1 MSRST
6 PLAESRPARST
17 GPSPVAESA
26 HSAKSP
32 AAAEPTRASA
42 GSGAGPTPASGA
54 AAPPPQPPR
63 GGDQTDYLQRR
74 LGAAPRLNQTD
85 RGQALPQRPALE
97 RLFGDPLTG
106 LDLAFG
112 VPAPGGRRDAHA
124 AARGNRVEFADRAPP
139 LGLLA
144 HELAHT
150 VQARRGAEGPGD
162 SRDSLEAEARRA
174 ARSASGGTPLQLKGR
189 APDAWLYDAPTSPRG
204 AEALRT
210 AIRSPATDGPP
221 SVRVLA
227 ILRENAAPADMAR
240 LRTDYGANFFGD
252 LKKCL
257 DDTTW
262 GEARAYLGAQ
272 LTLAENIQTR
282 TGILIDDQAGVF
294 ETLERWPEDD
304 ALRMIEDAQGV
315 AAPAPGVAPGAAGT
329 APIARASWAEVQ
341 DALSHAL
348 DADGQYRATQI
359 LLGKA
364 ERARASRPPPPPGS
378 PAREDAVSK
387 QRVAYAHT
395 RIVAAEGAGRAR
407 DAFLA
412 IADLNA
418 AQRAALRPRLD
429 GGSWPRL
436 GAAIGRVRA
445 IASEPDDAA
454 ALAQAL
460 RAAGEGS
467 GDISPAM
474 LQHAAGRAGDMIA
487 TARAR
492 LAALPPTSSEERNR
506 LTAELESLERRFH
519 EGTLVQ
525 SLYFASHQTG
535 GETLKA
541 LGAPE
546 ELAAQFTINK
556 VGNFDELLAFI
567 RKVPAA
573 RRLAIT
579 ESPWYQPKLTQVMGI
594 NPDTARMNLLLAA
607 LYEGNP
613 QLANTDFLRRQQAML
628 DAYDVERA
636 WDPDDPVK
644 AWIILSRKTPARCQ
658 ALVELMKFQPDPEQ
672 KAAKPP
678 PPLYALLQRLEAGL
692 ARERVLAT
700 RLRRGLAGDGAT
712 LLREDAIKVRGSAN
726 TALIDNPRA
735 YIESV
740 INTPAA
746 QAELRRGMVIRR
758 RLTEN
763 PSLPVSAEDR
773 ALAAKYDGARQAAE
787 QIGDKDPALREAFE
801 NVAFGEPDLQGA
813 QPGQDPAVEADFMH
827 YRLEARLAAVR
838 TQGSKATTDVV
849 SWAGPTVDENAARFR
864 VYYDQVRLRGIGRPE
879 LAQLADF
886 YYRTMAA
893 LDAFAPAN
901 RAFASTAAQ
910 LVAAVAATV
919 VVSAASG
926 GSLGPVAVGALAAFV
941 GGATAGLTGAAIR
954 GNSTSGEVLTDV
966 ATGAVEG
973 AVSVV
978 GSALAAKA
986 VHGATAGRAAGQAAR
1001 MAGGQAVRTAT
1012 GGAGAAVAEAV
1023 IDGAIGGAAGELF
1036 QTAIDEATWD
1046 RGVASALAALLA
1058 ALARGAAMGAGAG
1071 LVGGLATT
1079 GLGAAW
1085 RRVAGSHG
1093 PQAVSEVLSAFD
1105 HISIGKADHLAGLSE
1120 PQLEALFRARRLAL
1134 AGDDE
1139 SAVALLRQMNVV
1151 PEGKAG
1157 ELLDAFRARRKLVE
1171 KAAAEMGIAI
1181 DDPALAERLRVG
1193 NVMVTPDLPAGA
1205 AQVRYAVGLDGVKK
1219 LELWVG
1225 RGTRLGDVTIHQA
1238 TADALRRWGE
1248 DTANLRGMLERV
1260 RAWARGG
1267 TLSNEEEV
1275 ILELQKHAH
1284 MIEAREQALS
1294 GLTPGS
1300 DTAHRLDGEIATL
1313 RSDAEA
1319 LQGRLGGF
1327 GVPEGVIAGYG
1338 GRNSGDTSL
1347 RPPVRVT
1354 SEPPIT
1360 FRRRRFNDISQLPR
1374 NADGSIAPI
1383 PDGVVYEFPGGNRV
1397 WREGDIYRHDTVLG
1411 PSTGRRQ
1418 TELEMPSASEHGRP
1432 EVAGMERAHTLG
1444 QGTGFESPFAIFYA
1458 PREVNQIIQN
1468 NGVEEM
1474 LRGLQ
1479 SSARPGESF
1488 HVSTLTKPHPGT
1500 KRLAEIRYRVEVKRG
1515 SGSPEFLFEYQIT
1528 VGREAPFQVNHGLA
1542 NITEDPD
1549 LAQFADMVDV
1559 PQRLRSRFAMRSGGA
1574 GSAPVVEARNWPS
1587 VQHLIDQPV
1596 ATAALPADYIRQ
1608 RSSDGTSW
1616 IIRRRDANDAEFQ
1629 RLTVRTRADG
1639 VPVIAVW
1646 RAFE

>member
-6 PLAESRPARST
+6 PLAEPRPARPA

-32 AAAEPTRASA
+32 AAAEPARAPA
-42 GSGAGPTPASGA
+42 GGGAGPNATSGA
-54 AAPPPQPPR
+54 AAPPPQAPR

-97 RLFGDPLTG
+97 RLFGEPLTG

-139 LGLLA
+139 LDLLA

-150 VQARRGAEGPGD
+150 VQARRGTEGPGD

-189 APDAWLYDAPTSPRG
+189 APDAWFYDAPTSPRG

-210 AIRSPATDGPP
+210 AIRSPVTDSPP

-240 LRTDYGANFFGD
+240 LRADYGANFFGD

-262 GEARAYLGAQ
+262 GEARGYLGAQ

-315 AAPAPGVAPGAAGT
+315 AASAPGAAPGT
-329 APIARASWAEVQ
+329 AAPAPSARASWAEVQ

-348 DADGQYRATQI
+348 DTDGQYRATQI

-364 ERARASRPPPPPGS
+364 ERARANRPPPPPGS

-387 QRVAYAHT
+387 QRVAYAYS
-395 RIVAAEGAGRAR
+395 RILAAEAAGRGR

-418 AQRAALRPRLD
+418 AERAALRPRLEH
-429 GGSWPRL
+429 GSVPQMR
-436 GAAIGRVRA
+436 AVMGRVRA
-445 IASEPDDAA
+445 IAGEPDDAT
-454 ALAQAL
+454 ALALAL
-460 RAAGEGS
+460 SAAGEGS

-525 SLYFASHQTG
+525 SLYFAAHQTG

-541 LGAPE
+541 LGVPE
-546 ELAAQFTINK
+546 EQAAQFTINK

-579 ESPWYQPKLTQVMGI
+579 QSPWYQPKLTQVMGI

-613 QLANTDFLRRQQAML
+613 QLANTDFLRQQQAML
-628 DAYDVERA
+628 DAYDIERA
-636 WDPDDPVK
+636 WDPDEPVK

-658 ALVELMKFQPDPEQ
+658 ALVELMRFEPDAE
-672 KAAKPP
+672 KKKTA
-678 PPLYALLQRLEAGL
+678 PPLYALLQRLEAGTM
-692 ARERVLAT
+692 RERILAQ
-700 RLRRGLAGDGAT
+700 RLRRGLAGEGAQ
-712 LLREDAIKVRGSAN
+712 LLQEDALTLVVRDGRA
-726 TALIDNPRA
+726 TQTIDNPRA
-735 YIESV
+735 FIERV
-740 INTPAA
+740 INTPEA

-763 PSLPVSAEDR
+763 PNLPVSAEDR

-787 QIGDKDPALREAFE
+787 QIGDKDAALREAFE

-813 QPGQDPAVEADFMH
+813 RPGQDPAVEADFMH

-838 TQGSKATTDVV
+838 TRGSRATTDTL

-879 LAQLADF
+879 LAQLADY

-893 LDAFAPAN
+893 LDTFAPAN
-901 RAFASTAAQ
+901 RAFAATAAQ

-919 VVSAASG
+919 VVSTASG

-941 GGATAGLTGAAIR
+941 GGASAGLTGAAIR

-1001 MAGGQAVRTAT
+1001 MAGGTAVRTAT
-1012 GGAGAAVAEAV
+1012 GGTGAAVAEAV

-1071 LVGGLATT
+1071 LVGGLATA

-1171 KAAAEMGIAI
+1171 KAAAEMGISI

-1284 MIEAREQALS
+1284 MIEAREHALS

-1300 DTAHRLDGEIATL
+1300 DTARRLDGEIATL

-1338 GRNSGDTSL
+1338 GRNSGDTL
-1347 RPPVRVT
+1347 RPPVRVS

-1360 FRRRRFNDISQLPR
+1360 FKRKHFDDITKLPR
-1374 NADGSIAPI
+1374 NKDGSIAPI

-1397 WREGDIYRHDTVLG
+1397 WREGEIYRHDTVLG

-1474 LRGLQ
+1474 LRGLH

-1500 KRLAEIRYRVEVKRG
+1500 QRLAEIRYRVEVKRG
-1515 SGSPEFLFEYQIT
+1515 AGSPEFLFEYQIT

-1549 LAQFADMVDV
+1549 LAQFADLVDV
-1559 PQRLRSRFAMRSGGA
+1559 PQRLRSRFAMHSGGA

-1629 RLTVRTRADG
+1629 RLTVRTRTDG

-1646 RAFE
+1646 RPFE

>member
-1 MSRST
+1 MSREA
-6 PLAESRPARST
+6 PLAEARRARSGGSQAAT
-17 GPSPVAESA
+17 ERERTITPAPTAAVADVT
-26 HSAKSP
+26 
-32 AAAEPTRASA
+32 AAASLERQPASA
-42 GSGAGPTPASGA
+42 AST
-54 AAPPPQPPR
+54 PPPATPR
-63 GGDQTDYLQRR
+63 GGNQADYLQRR
-74 LGAAPRLNQTD
+74 LGTPAQPGTSGAGHPLPR
-85 RGQALPQRPALE
+85 RAELE
-97 RLFGDPLTG
+97 HLFREPLHG

-112 VPAPGGRRDAHA
+112 LAAPGGRADAFA
-124 AARGNRVEFADRAPP
+124 ATRGSRLEFAEHRPP
-139 LGLLA
+139 LDLLA
-144 HELAHT
+144 HELAHA
-150 VQARRGAEGPGD
+150 VQARRGAAGPTD
-162 SRDSLEAEARRA
+162 SRSALESEAHHA
-174 ARSASGGTPLQLKGR
+174 ARQARNGGQLSIKGR
-189 APDAWLYDAPTSPRG
+189 APAAWLYDAPDAPRG
-204 AEALRT
+204 ADALR
-210 AIRSPATDGPP
+210 AALDPP
-221 SVRVLA
+221 GDQGFSSTRVLS
-227 ILRENAAPADMAR
+227 ILRENAAPAHMAR
-240 LRTDYGANFFGD
+240 LRAAYGARFFSD
-252 LKKCL
+252 LKRRL
-257 DDTTW
+257 NDTTW

-282 TGILIDDQAGVF
+282 TGILVSDQAGIF
-294 ETLERWPEDD
+294 ETLERWPDND
-304 ALRMIEDAQGV
+304 VLRMIEDAQGV
-315 AAPAPGVAPGAAGT
+315 AAPPANPTPATPGEAPPAVANW
-329 APIARASWAEVQ
+329 ASVQ
-341 DALSHAL
+341 DALAHAL

-364 ERARASRPPPPPGS
+364 ERARASLPPPPPGT
-378 PAREDAVSK
+378 PVREDAVSR
-387 QRVAYAHT
+387 QRVAYAHA
-395 RIVAAEGAGRAR
+395 RIVSAESAGRAR

-436 GAAIGRVRA
+436 GAAMDRVRA
-445 IASEPDDAA
+445 IASEPDDAR
-454 ALAQAL
+454 ALEQAL
-460 RAAGEGS
+460 RGAGEGS
-467 GDISPAM
+467 GEISPAM
-474 LQHAAGRAGDMIA
+474 LEYAAGRAGAMIA
-487 TARAR
+487 AARAR
-492 LAALPPTSSEERNR
+492 LAALPPASSEERNR
-506 LTAELESLERRFH
+506 RTAELESLERRFH

-525 SLYFASHQTG
+525 SLYFASHETG
-535 GETLKA
+535 GATLNA
-541 LGAPE
+541 LGTPE
-546 ELAAQFTINK
+546 EQAAQFTINK
-556 VGNFDELLAFI
+556 VGNFSELLAFI
-567 RKVPAA
+567 RKIPAA
-573 RRLAIT
+573 RRLTLT

-594 NPDTARMNLLLAA
+594 HPDTARQNLLLAA
-607 LYEGNP
+607 LYEGNA
-613 QLANTDFLRRQQAML
+613 QLADTDFLRRQQATL
-628 DAYDVERA
+628 DAYDIEQA
-636 WDPDDPVK
+636 WNPDEPVRV
-644 AWIILSRKTPARCQ
+644 WIILSRKSPARCQ
-658 ALVELMKFQPDPEQ
+658 ALVELMKTRPDPGTGQ
-672 KAAKPP
+672 VA
-678 PPLYALLQRLEAGL
+678 PPLLGLLQRLEAGITRERIL
-692 ARERVLAT
+692 AR
-700 RLRRGLAGDGAT
+700 RLRQGLAGGGKQLLQEDSFKPDARDGRPT
-712 LLREDAIKVRGSAN
+712 LR
-726 TALIDNPRA
+726 IDNPRA
-735 YIESV
+735 FIENF
-740 INTPAA
+740 INTPEA

-763 PSLPVSAEDR
+763 PNLPVSAEDR
-773 ALAAKYDGARQAAE
+773 ALAGKYDSARQAAE
-787 QIGDKDPALREAFE
+787 QIGEKDPALREAFE

-813 QPGQDPAVEADFMH
+813 RPGQDPAVEADFMH

-838 TQGSKATTDVV
+838 TRGSRATTDTL

-864 VYYDQVRLRGIGRPE
+864 VLYDQVRLRGVGRPE
-879 LAQLADF
+879 LAQLADY
-886 YYRTMAA
+886 YYRTMTA

-901 RAFASTAAQ
+901 RAFAATAAQ

-1171 KAAAEMGIAI
+1171 KAAAEMGISI

-1294 GLTPGS
+1294 GLPPGS

-1319 LQGRLGGF
+1319 LQARLGGF
-1327 GVPEGVIAGYG
+1327 GVPEGVIAGFGDRNPYESKSQGDLERLLDSSGTFQRQQHSTSGNPISEPGFKDGQSIDRGRRGAYFSRQLGNTTFPDIYGRDLAAGASVSMEIKTPGPFDTVSTYFTQRHVSQHVLTQHG
-1338 GRNSGDTSL
+1338 GRL
-1347 RPPVRVT
+1347 
-1354 SEPPIT
+1354 EH
-1360 FRRRRFNDISQLPR
+1360 LP
-1374 NADGSIAPI
+1374 
-1383 PDGVVYEFPGGNRV
+1383 
-1397 WREGDIYRHDTVLG
+1397 
-1411 PSTGRRQ
+1411 
-1418 TELEMPSASEHGRP
+1418 
-1432 EVAGMERAHTLG
+1432 
-1444 QGTGFESPFAIFYA
+1444 
-1458 PREVNQIIQN
+1458 
-1468 NGVEEM
+1468 
-1474 LRGLQ
+1474 
-1479 SSARPGESF
+1479 
-1488 HVSTLTKPHPGT
+1488 
-1500 KRLAEIRYRVEVKRG
+1500 
-1515 SGSPEFLFEYQIT
+1515 
-1528 VGREAPFQVNHGLA
+1528 
-1542 NITEDPD
+1542 
-1549 LAQFADMVDV
+1549 
-1559 PQRLRSRFAMRSGGA
+1559 A
-1574 GSAPVVEARNWPS
+1574 GSVQYLVVDLRFCR
-1587 VQHLIDQPV
+1587 QPV
-1596 ATAALPADYIRQ
+1596 PEALDQLSRALRDYPQGDAR
-1608 RSSDGTSW
+1608 RLWSGVRFMTGPLDGTPPTLSSVMQ
-1616 IIRRRDANDAEFQ
+1616 I
-1629 RLTVRTRADG
+1629 
-1639 VPVIAVW
+1639 P
-1646 RAFE
+1646 

>member
-1 MSRST
+1 MSRSA
-6 PLAESRPARST
+6 PLAESRPARPKDS
-17 GPSPVAESA
+17 SAAESA
-26 HSAKSP
+26 HATSATQATHP
-32 AAAEPTRASA
+32 AGGLPL
-42 GSGAGPTPASGA
+42 AGPLDAAWA
-54 AAPPPQPPR
+54 AAPTTPPR
-63 GGDQTDYLQRR
+63 GGNHADYLQRR
-74 LGAAPRLNQTD
+74 LGSGDP
-85 RGQALPQRPALE
+85 GPALPQRQRLE
-97 RLFGDPLTG
+97 QLFGEPLGG

-112 VPAPGGRRDAHA
+112 VPAPGGRRDANA

-139 LGLLA
+139 LGVLA

-150 VQARRGAEGPGD
+150 VQARRGAGLPGD
-162 SRDSLEAEARRA
+162 SRGTLEAEARRA
-174 ARSASGGTPLQLKGR
+174 ARSASGGTPMQVKGR
-189 APDAWLYDAPTSPRG
+189 APDAWFYDAPASPRG

-210 AIRSPATDGPP
+210 AIRTPATDGPP

-240 LRTDYGANFFGD
+240 LRAEYGANFFAD
-252 LKKCL
+252 LKKSL
-257 DDTTW
+257 DDTNW

-315 AAPAPGVAPGAAGT
+315 AAPAPGVAPGAAAP

-364 ERARASRPPPPPGS
+364 ERARANRPPPPPGS

-395 RIVAAEGAGRAR
+395 RILAAEAAGRAR

-418 AQRAALRPRLD
+418 AERAALRPRLEH
-429 GGSWPRL
+429 SSVPEMR
-436 GAAIGRVRA
+436 AVMGRVRA
-445 IASEPDDAA
+445 IAGEPDDAT
-454 ALAQAL
+454 ALARAL
-460 RAAGEGS
+460 SAAGEGS

-474 LQHAAGRAGDMIA
+474 LQHAAGRAGGMIA
-487 TARAR
+487 SARAR
-492 LAALPPTSSEERNR
+492 LAALPPTSSDERNR

-525 SLYFASHQTG
+525 SLYFASHETG
-535 GETLKA
+535 SETLKA
-541 LGAPE
+541 LGTPE
-546 ELAAQFTINK
+546 EQAAQFTINK
-556 VGNFDELLAFI
+556 VNNFDELLAFI

-579 ESPWYQPKLTQVMGI
+579 QSPWYQSKLTQVMGL
-594 NPDTARMNLLLAA
+594 NPGTARMNLLLAA

-613 QLANTDFLRRQQAML
+613 QLADTDFLRRQQAML

-672 KAAKPP
+672 KEAKPP
-678 PPLYALLQRLEAGL
+678 PPLYALLQHLEAGVT
-692 ARERVLAT
+692 RERILAT
-700 RLRRGLAGDGAT
+700 RLRRGLAGEGAT
-712 LLREDAIKVRGSAN
+712 LLREDAIKIRGSAN
-726 TALIDNPRA
+726 TAQIDNPRA

-801 NVAFGEPDLQGA
+801 NVAFGEPDLEGA
-813 QPGQDPAVEADFMH
+813 RPGQDPAVEADFMH

-1071 LVGGLATT
+1071 LVGGLATA

-1085 RRVAGSHG
+1085 RRVAGGHG
-1093 PQAVSEVLSAFD
+1093 PQAVSEVLSAID

-1139 SAVALLRQMNVV
+1139 SAVALLKQMNVV

-1171 KAAAEMGIAI
+1171 QAAAEMGMSI

-1193 NVMVTPDLPAGA
+1193 NVMVSPDLPAGA
-1205 AQVRYAVGLDGVKK
+1205 AQIRYAVGLDGVKK

-1225 RGTRLGDVTIHQA
+1225 RGTRMGDVTIHQA

-1300 DTAHRLDGEIATL
+1300 DTARRLDGEIAVL
-1313 RSDAEA
+1313 RGDAEA
-1319 LQGRLGGF
+1319 LQARLGGF

-1338 GRNSGDTSL
+1338 GRNSGDTL
-1347 RPPVRVT
+1347 RPPVRVS

-1360 FRRRRFNDISQLPR
+1360 FGRQRFNDISELPL
-1374 NADGSIAPI
+1374 NPDGSIAHI
-1383 PDGVVYEFPGGNRV
+1383 PDGMVYEFPGGNKV

-1411 PSTGRRQ
+1411 PPTGRRQ

-1474 LRGLQ
+1474 LRGLHN
-1479 SSARPGESF
+1479 SARPGESF

-1549 LAQFADMVDV
+1549 LAQYADMVDV

-1596 ATAALPADYIRQ
+1596 ATAALPSDYIRQ
-1608 RSSDGTSW
+1608 RSPDGSSW

-1629 RLTVRTRADG
+1629 RLTVRMRADG

>member
-1 MSRST
+1 M
-6 PLAESRPARST
+6 PLAESRPARPA
-17 GPSPVAESA
+17 GPSPAVESA

-32 AAAEPTRASA
+32 AAVELAKAT
-42 GSGAGPTPASGA
+42 GSLGAGLNPAGGSA
-54 AAPPPQPPR
+54 TPPPLPPR
-63 GGDQTDYLQRR
+63 GGNQADYLQRR
-74 LGAAPRLNQTD
+74 LGTPHQPNLANTGHP
-85 RGQALPQRPALE
+85 LPQRPALE
-97 RLFGDPLTG
+97 RLFGEPLAG

-112 VPAPGGRRDAHA
+112 VAAPGGRRDAHA
-124 AARGNRVEFADRAPP
+124 AARGNRVEFADRTPP
-139 LGLLA
+139 LDLLT

-150 VQARRGAEGPGD
+150 VQARHGAGGPGD
-162 SRDSLEAEARRA
+162 SRDALEAEARQA
-174 ARSASGGTPLQLKGR
+174 AHGAFGGASLQIRGR
-189 APDAWLYDAPTSPRG
+189 APDAWLYDAPASPRG
-204 AEALRT
+204 ADALR
-210 AIRSPATDGPP
+210 AALNPP
-221 SVRVLA
+221 GDQGFSSIRVLS
-227 ILRENAAPADMAR
+227 ILRENAAPSDMAR
-240 LRTDYGANFFGD
+240 LRAAYGTEFFRD
-252 LKKCL
+252 LKRRL
-257 DDTTW
+257 TDTTW

-272 LTLAENIQTR
+272 LTLAENIQSR

-315 AAPAPGVAPGAAGT
+315 AAPSPGAAPGAGGP
-329 APIARASWAEVQ
+329 APSARANWAEVQ

-364 ERARASRPPPPPGS
+364 ERARASRPPPPPGT
-378 PAREDAVSK
+378 PAREDAVSR
-387 QRVAYAHT
+387 QRVAYALA
-395 RIVAAEGAGRAR
+395 RIVSAEAAGRAR

-418 AQRAALRPRLD
+418 TQRAALRPRLD

-436 GAAIGRVRA
+436 GAAMDRVRA
-445 IASEPDDAA
+445 IAGEPDDAA

-460 RAAGEGS
+460 RGAGDGS
-467 GDISPAM
+467 GEISPAM
-474 LQHAAGRAGDMIA
+474 LEHAAGRAGAMIA
-487 TARAR
+487 NARAR

-506 LTAELESLERRFH
+506 ITAELESLERRFH

-525 SLYFASHQTG
+525 SLYFASHETG
-535 GETLKA
+535 SATLKA
-541 LGAPE
+541 LGTPE
-546 ELAAQFTINK
+546 EQAAQFTINK

-573 RRLAIT
+573 RRLTIT

-613 QLANTDFLRRQQAML
+613 QLANTDFLRQQQAML
-628 DAYDVERA
+628 DAYDIERA
-636 WDPDDPVK
+636 WNPDDPVPV
-644 AWIILSRKTPARCQ
+644 WIILSRKSPARLQ
-658 ALVELMKFQPDPEQ
+658 ALVELMRFQPDAE
-672 KAAKPP
+672 KKKTA
-678 PPLYALLQRLEAGL
+678 PPLYALLQRLEAGIT
-692 ARERVLAT
+692 RERILAQ

-712 LLREDAIKVRGSAN
+712 LLREDAIKVRGSIA
-726 TALIDNPRA
+726 TAQIDNPRA
-735 YIESV
+735 FIELV

-763 PSLPVSAEDR
+763 PSLPVSDEDR
-773 ALAAKYDGARQAAE
+773 DLAAMYDAARQAAA
-787 QIGDKDPALREAFE
+787 QIGDKDAALREAFE
-801 NVAFGEPDLQGA
+801 NVAFGEPDLRSA
-813 QPGQDPAVEADFMH
+813 HAGQDPAVEADFMH
-827 YRLEARLAAVR
+827 YRLEERLAAVR
-838 TQGSKATTDVV
+838 TRGSRATTDSL

-901 RAFASTAAQ
+901 RAFAATAAQ

-926 GSLGPVAVGALAAFV
+926 GSLGPVAVGALAAFI
-941 GGATAGLTGAAIR
+941 GGASAGLTGAAIR
-954 GNSTSGEVLTDV
+954 GNSTSGEMLTDV

-1001 MAGGQAVRTAT
+1001 MAGGTAVRTAT
-1012 GGAGAAVAEAV
+1012 GGTGAAVAEAV

-1058 ALARGAAMGAGAG
+1058 ALARGAGMGAGAG
-1071 LVGGLATT
+1071 LVGGLASA

-1085 RRVAGSHG
+1085 RRMAGSHG
-1093 PQAVSEVLSAFD
+1093 QQAVSEVMSAFD
-1105 HISIGKADHLAGLSE
+1105 HIAIGKADQLAGLSE
-1120 PQLEALFRARRLAL
+1120 PQLEALFHARRLAL

-1139 SAVALLRQMNVV
+1139 TAIALLRQMDVV

-1157 ELLDAFRARRKLVE
+1157 KLLDAFRARRKLVE
-1171 KAAAEMGIAI
+1171 KAAAEMGISI
-1181 DDPALAERLRVG
+1181 DDPALAERLRLG
-1193 NVMVTPDLPAGA
+1193 NVMVTPDLPQGA
-1205 AQVRYAVGLDGVKK
+1205 AQIRYAVGLDGVKK

-1225 RGTRLGDVTIHQA
+1225 RGTRMGDVTIHQA

-1300 DTAHRLDGEIATL
+1300 DTARRLDGEITTL

-1338 GRNSGDTSL
+1338 GRSPGDASL
-1347 RPPVRVT
+1347 RPPVRVS

-1360 FRRRRFNDISQLPR
+1360 FRRQRFDDISRLPR

-1383 PDGVVYEFPGGNRV
+1383 PEGVVYEFPGGNRV
-1397 WREGDIYRHDTVLG
+1397 WREGEIYRHDTALG

-1468 NGVEEM
+1468 NGVEEL
-1474 LRGLQ
+1474 LRGLN
-1479 SSARPGESF
+1479 SSALPGETF
-1488 HVSTLTKPHPGT
+1488 HVSTLTKPHLGT
-1500 KRLAEIRYRVEVKRG
+1500 QRLAEIRYRVEVKRG
-1515 SGSPEFLFEYQIT
+1515 GGSPEFLFEYQIT

-1542 NITEDPD
+1542 NITENPD
-1549 LAQFADMVDV
+1549 LAQYVDMVDV
-1559 PQRLRSRFAMRSGGA
+1559 PQRLRTRFAAHSTG

-1587 VQHLIDQPV
+1587 VQHLIDQPA

-1608 RSSDGTSW
+1608 RSPDGTSW
-1616 IIRRRDANDAEFQ
+1616 VIRRRDANDAEFQ

-1646 RAFE
+1646 RPFE

>member
-1 MSRST
+1 M
-6 PLAESRPARST
+6 
-17 GPSPVAESA
+17 
-26 HSAKSP
+26 
-32 AAAEPTRASA
+32 
-42 GSGAGPTPASGA
+42 
-54 AAPPPQPPR
+54 
-63 GGDQTDYLQRR
+63 
-74 LGAAPRLNQTD
+74 
-85 RGQALPQRPALE
+85 LE
-97 RLFGDPLTG
+97 RLFGEPLGT

-112 VPAPGGRRDAHA
+112 VAAPGGQRNAHA
-124 AARGNRVEFADRAPP
+124 AARGSRIEFADQAPP
-139 LGLLA
+139 LDLLA

-150 VQARRGAEGPGD
+150 VQARLGAGGAGD
-162 SRDSLEAEARRA
+162 SRDSLEAEARLA
-174 ARSASGGTPLQLKGR
+174 ARSVSGGAPVRLRGR
-189 APDAWLYDAPTSPRG
+189 AADAWLYDTPASPQG
-204 AEALRT
+204 ADALRS
-210 AIRSPATDGPP
+210 ALNPP
-221 SVRVLA
+221 GDQGFSSTRVLS

-240 LRTDYGANFFGD
+240 LRAAYGANFFRD
-252 LKKCL
+252 LKRRL
-257 DDTTW
+257 TDTTW

-294 ETLERWPEDD
+294 ETLERWPDDD
-304 ALRMIEDAQGV
+304 ALRMIEDAQGI
-315 AAPAPGVAPGAAGT
+315 AAPAPAAASGVAPATAAP
-329 APIARASWAEVQ
+329 APTARASWAEVQ

-364 ERARASRPPPPPGS
+364 ERARASQPPPPPGT
-378 PAREDAVSK
+378 PAREDAVSR

-395 RIVAAEGAGRAR
+395 RIVAAEAAGRTR

-418 AQRAALRPRLD
+418 AQRAALRPHLD

-436 GAAIGRVRA
+436 GAAMDRVRA
-445 IASEPDDAA
+445 IAGEPDDAT

-460 RAAGEGS
+460 RGAGDGS
-467 GDISPAM
+467 GEISPAM
-474 LQHAAGRAGDMIA
+474 LEHAAGRAGAMIA
-487 TARAR
+487 NARAR
-492 LAALPPTSSEERNR
+492 LAALPPTSSEERHR
-506 LTAELESLERRFH
+506 ITAELESLERRFH

-525 SLYFASHQTG
+525 SLYFASHETG
-535 GETLKA
+535 SATLKA
-541 LGAPE
+541 LGTPE
-546 ELAAQFTINK
+546 EQAAQFTINK

-613 QLANTDFLRRQQAML
+613 QLANTDFLRQQQAML
-628 DAYDVERA
+628 DAYDIERA
-636 WDPDDPVK
+636 WNPDDPVPV
-644 AWIILSRKTPARCQ
+644 WIILSRKSPARLQ
-658 ALVELMKFQPDPEQ
+658 ALVELMRFQPDAE
-672 KAAKPP
+672 KKTA
-678 PPLYALLQRLEAGL
+678 PPLYALLQRLEAGIT
-692 ARERVLAT
+692 RERILAK

-712 LLREDAIKVRGSAN
+712 LLREDAIKVRGVA
-726 TALIDNPRA
+726 TAQIDNPRA
-735 YIESV
+735 FIELV

-763 PSLPVSAEDR
+763 PSLPVSDEDR
-773 ALAAKYDGARQAAE
+773 DLAAMYDAARQAAA
-787 QIGDKDPALREAFE
+787 QIGDKDAALREAFE
-801 NVAFGEPDLQGA
+801 NVAFGEPDLRSA
-813 QPGQDPAVEADFMH
+813 HAGQDPAVEADFMH
-827 YRLEARLAAVR
+827 YRLEERLAAVR
-838 TQGSKATTDVV
+838 TRGSRATTDSL

-901 RAFASTAAQ
+901 RAFAATAAQ

-926 GSLGPVAVGALAAFV
+926 GSLGPVAVGALAAFI
-941 GGATAGLTGAAIR
+941 GGASAGLTGAAIR
-954 GNSTSGEVLTDV
+954 GNSTSGEMLTDV

-1001 MAGGQAVRTAT
+1001 MAGGTAVRTAT
-1012 GGAGAAVAEAV
+1012 GGTGAAVAEAV

-1058 ALARGAAMGAGAG
+1058 ALARGAGMGAGAG
-1071 LVGGLATT
+1071 LVGGLASA

-1085 RRVAGSHG
+1085 RRMAGKHG
-1093 PQAVSEVLSAFD
+1093 QQAVSEVMSAFD
-1105 HISIGKADHLAGLSE
+1105 HIAIGKADQLAGLSE
-1120 PQLEALFRARRLAL
+1120 PQLEALFHARRLAL

-1139 SAVALLRQMNVV
+1139 TAIALLRQMDVV

-1171 KAAAEMGIAI
+1171 KAAAEMGISI
-1181 DDPALAERLRVG
+1181 DDPALAERLRLG
-1193 NVMVTPDLPAGA
+1193 NVMVTTDLAPGA

-1294 GLTPGS
+1294 WLTPGT
-1300 DTAHRLDGEIATL
+1300 DTARRLDGEIATL

-1319 LQGRLGGF
+1319 LQARLGGF
-1327 GVPEGVIAGYG
+1327 GVPEGVIAGFGDRNPYESKSQGDLERLLDNSGSFQRQQHSTSGNAISEPGFRQGQSIDRGRRGAYFSRQLGNSTFPDIYGRDLAAGANVSMEIKTPGPFDTVSTYFTQRHISQHILAQHG
-1338 GRNSGDTSL
+1338 GRLEHLPSGSL
-1347 RPPVRVT
+1347 QYLVVDL
-1354 SEPPIT
+1354 
-1360 FRRRRFNDISQLPR
+1360 RFCRQ
-1374 NADGSIAPI
+1374 PI
-1383 PDGVVYEFPGGNRV
+1383 PEALDQLSRALSAYPQGDARRLWSGVRFM
-1397 WREGDIYRHDTVLG
+1397 TG
-1411 PSTGRRQ
+1411 P
-1418 TELEMPSASEHGRP
+1418 L
-1432 EVAGMERAHTLG
+1432 
-1444 QGTGFESPFAIFYA
+1444 
-1458 PREVNQIIQN
+1458 
-1468 NGVEEM
+1468 
-1474 LRGLQ
+1474 
-1479 SSARPGESF
+1479 
-1488 HVSTLTKPHPGT
+1488 
-1500 KRLAEIRYRVEVKRG
+1500 
-1515 SGSPEFLFEYQIT
+1515 
-1528 VGREAPFQVNHGLA
+1528 
-1542 NITEDPD
+1542 
-1549 LAQFADMVDV
+1549 
-1559 PQRLRSRFAMRSGGA
+1559 
-1574 GSAPVVEARNWPS
+1574 
-1587 VQHLIDQPV
+1587 
-1596 ATAALPADYIRQ
+1596 
-1608 RSSDGTSW
+1608 DGTPPTLSSVMQ
-1616 IIRRRDANDAEFQ
+1616 I
-1629 RLTVRTRADG
+1629 
-1639 VPVIAVW
+1639 P
-1646 RAFE
+1646 

>member
-6 PLAESRPARST
+6 PLAESRPARSA
-17 GPSPVAESA
+17 GPSPVAESAHSA

-32 AAAEPTRASA
+32 AAAEPARASA

-54 AAPPPQPPR
+54 AAPPPQAPR

-97 RLFGDPLTG
+97 RLFGEPLTG

-112 VPAPGGRRDAHA
+112 VPAPGGRHDAHA

-139 LGLLA
+139 LDLLA

-210 AIRSPATDGPP
+210 AIRTPATDGPP

-412 IADLNA
+412 IAYLNA

-1105 HISIGKADHLAGLSE
+1105 HISVGKADHLAGLSE

-1171 KAAAEMGIAI
+1171 KAAAEMGISI

-1193 NVMVTPDLPAGA
+1193 NVMVTSDLPAGA

-1300 DTAHRLDGEIATL
+1300 DTAHRLDREIATL

-1338 GRNSGDTSL
+1338 DRNPYESKSQGDLERLLDASGTFQRQQHSTSGNAI
-1347 RPPVRVT
+1347 
-1354 SEPPIT
+1354 SEPGFKGGQSIDRGRRGAYFSRQLGNAT
-1360 FRRRRFNDISQLPR
+1360 FPDIYGRDLAAGASVSMEIKTPGPLDTVSTYFSQRHISQHVLAQHGGRLEHLPT
-1374 NADGSIAPI
+1374 GSVQYLVVDLRFCKQPI
-1383 PDGVVYEFPGGNRV
+1383 PEALDQLSRALRAYSQGDARRLWSGVRFM
-1397 WREGDIYRHDTVLG
+1397 TG
-1411 PSTGRRQ
+1411 P
-1418 TELEMPSASEHGRP
+1418 L
-1432 EVAGMERAHTLG
+1432 
-1444 QGTGFESPFAIFYA
+1444 
-1458 PREVNQIIQN
+1458 
-1468 NGVEEM
+1468 
-1474 LRGLQ
+1474 
-1479 SSARPGESF
+1479 
-1488 HVSTLTKPHPGT
+1488 
-1500 KRLAEIRYRVEVKRG
+1500 
-1515 SGSPEFLFEYQIT
+1515 
-1528 VGREAPFQVNHGLA
+1528 
-1542 NITEDPD
+1542 
-1549 LAQFADMVDV
+1549 
-1559 PQRLRSRFAMRSGGA
+1559 
-1574 GSAPVVEARNWPS
+1574 
-1587 VQHLIDQPV
+1587 
-1596 ATAALPADYIRQ
+1596 
-1608 RSSDGTSW
+1608 DGTPPTLS
-1616 IIRRRDANDAEFQ
+1616 
-1629 RLTVRTRADG
+1629 G
-1639 VPVIAVW
+1639 VLQIP
-1646 RAFE
+1646 